1 MPRYDYACQS
11 CHHEF
16 EVKQSFSSEPV
27 ATCPN
32 CSNSARRVFHAV
44 PIVFKGSG
52 FYVNDHG
59 KGNSFTGKSPESKDS
74 DGAGDSSDNKAE
86 KKTEK
91 SDSKA
96 EKASK
101 K

>member
-1 MPRYDYACQS
+1 MPRYDYECQN
-11 CHHEF
+11 CHHLF

-32 CSNSARRVFHAV
+32 CGKDARRVFHAV

-59 KGNSFTGKSPESKDS
+59 KGNSFTGKSAESKDT
-74 DGAGDSSDNKAE
+74 DGAADSSDEGKA
-86 KKTEK
+86 KKADK
-91 SDSKA
+91 ADSKT

>member
-1 MPRYDYACQS
+1 MPRYDYECES
-11 CHHEF
+11 CHHLF

-32 CSNSARRVFHAV
+32 CGNGARRVFHAV

-59 KGNSFTGKSPESKDS
+59 KGNSFTGKGSESKDTDS
-74 DGAGDSSDNKAE
+74 AVDSSDGKA
-86 KKTEK
+86 KKADK
-91 SDSKA
+91 ADSKT